1 MQHFYLG
8 TACVDA
14 VFCSV
19 IELHTYIHMSYT
31 HTYIHTH
38 ILTDIHMYMIF
49 EGLQSPFMSKTACQ
63 NMSKYIKTCQLQFW
77 LITLC
82 FLTMWRFGPK
92 GGPPCQPRHPAFY
105 ATNPAIDNY
114 CGNDAWDQTCNSQTW
129 STSQLAGI
137 SDAPPLN
144 GQLSDALQQRLAEE
158 DISDV
163 EVVVGDHGAGG
174 PAVQGTRAL

>member
-1 MQHFYLG
+1 
-8 TACVDA
+8 
-14 VFCSV
+14 
-19 IELHTYIHMSYT
+19 
-31 HTYIHTH
+31 
-38 ILTDIHMYMIF
+38 MIF

-129 STSQLAGI
+129 STSQTCQLAGI
-137 SDAPPLN
+137 SDVPPQN